1 MTIQPLPYPDHIT
14 VEAIKRLIRK
24 LIKIITK

>member
-1 MTIQPLPYPDHIT
+1 MNIQPLPYPDRAT
-14 VEAIKRLIRK
+14 VEAIKSFIRK